1 MRSAWPRGALVLGE
15 AVCGRVWV
23 GVLRLR
29 RCLLLVMLL
38 VDNARGSW
46 LLEVVRRRSLLR
58 VVGMML
64 HKKEL
69 SAMILNPCG
78 KFNGKI

>member
-1 MRSAWPRGALVLGE
+1 M
-15 AVCGRVWV
+15 
-23 GVLRLR
+23 LRLR

-38 VDNARGSW
+38 VDDARGSW

-64 HKKEL
+64 HKEL
-69 SAMILNPCG
+69 LANALNCVANA
-78 KFNGKI
+78 KAKYNNH

>member
-1 MRSAWPRGALVLGE
+1 LGE

-46 LLEVVRRRSLLR
+46 LLEVVRRSLLR

-69 SAMILNPCG
+69 SAMILSPCG
-78 KFNGKI
+78 KCNGKI

>member
-1 MRSAWPRGALVLGE
+1 LGE

-64 HKKEL
+64 HKEL
-69 SAMILNPCG
+69 SAMILSPCG
-78 KFNGKI
+78 KCNGKI